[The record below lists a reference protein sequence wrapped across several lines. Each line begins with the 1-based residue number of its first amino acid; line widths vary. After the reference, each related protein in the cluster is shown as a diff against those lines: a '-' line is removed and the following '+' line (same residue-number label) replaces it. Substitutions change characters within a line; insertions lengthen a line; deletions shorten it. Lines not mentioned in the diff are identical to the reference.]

1 MSHANVVR
9 SLQVLNAVV
18 ALCLSACSTTP
29 VEEDITEIVEPAS
42 EEAQYAVATRA
53 DRIGR
58 IVVPVSINGQGVFHL
73 MLDTGATHSV
83 LTLAAA
89 TRLGMNVTDAPVSMV
104 QGVVGRVAA
113 PVVVVDRLQAGS
125 FKLQHMPMAVMD
137 GVVVAQLDGILGV
150 GRLNKMVLT
159 ADFVNDRVTV
169 RKSTGHRADTFDTV
183 IKFDVMS
190 NHLIVVDAMAGS
202 VAVRAV
208 IDTGGSRTLGNL
220 ALLDEMT
227 SQRDGRAGSQLGITD
242 VTENS
247 KNGNAL
253 FLPNIQLGDIDIANA
268 TIVCSDFD
276 VFHSWQLE
284 KRPALL
290 IGMDV
295 LGQLSEV
302 SIDYLRKELRL
313 KRR

>member
-1 MSHANVVR
+1 MSNANVAR
-9 SLQVLNAVV
+9 SLQA
-18 ALCLSACSTTP
+18 LSALIVLFLGACGTIP
-29 VEEDITEIVEPAS
+29 VEEVVTELVVPS
-42 EEAQYAVATRA
+42 SDEAQYAVATRD

-58 IVVPVSINGQGVFHL
+58 IVVPVSINGQGIFHL

-83 LTLAAA
+83 LTNAAA
-89 TRLGMNVTDAPVSMV
+89 TRLGLNVTDAPVSVV
-104 QGVVGRVAA
+104 QGVVGRVTA
-113 PVVVVDRLQAGS
+113 PIVMVERLQAGS
-125 FKLQHMPMAVMD
+125 LKLQHMQMAVMD
-137 GVVVAQLDGILGV
+137 GAVVADLDGILGV
-150 GRLNKMVLT
+150 GRLSNMVLT
-159 ADFVNDRVTV
+159 ADFVNDRVSV
-169 RKSTGHRADTFDTV
+169 RRSTGRRANALDTV
-183 IKFDVMS
+183 IKFDLLAH
-190 NHLIVVDAMAGS
+190 HLIVVDVMVGS

-220 ALLDEMT
+220 ALLKAIS
-227 SQRDGRAGSQLGITD
+227 SQRDGRAGRQFGVTD

-253 FLPNIQLGDIDIANA
+253 FLPSILLGDIEIANA

-276 VFHSWQLE
+276 VFHSWKLE

-302 SIDYLRKELRL
+302 SIDYQRKELRL